1 MQLLKQIEDAKNN
14 PGQNDRSSGTGYLI
28 PMYSRPEGL
37 KTSYVGVITD
47 EGLFAIDIPSNDALA
62 QDLKTQSYQSP
73 VEVEVGIDSVYY
85 DGQKVAKR
93 TRYDGNAFDP
103 TSQNTG
109 NIEIVHKMGNSGDLV
124 LTSIDSNRNGLD
136 FRAHGQTLLN
146 NILESVN
153 EMVRSDDFDKGKLSK
168 YYQFVD
174 CLYGENMDVDYEM
187 LELQPR
193 GTGMRA
199 AKARFLTKK
208 IETGTTMMLHGHTSE
223 EAAAALSGEDGNV
236 DIGENADEADADAS
250 EDTSEAQETHAV
262 ESVEGDSPNGLQFS

>member
-1 MQLLKQIEDAKNN
+1 MQLLKQIEEAKNN
-14 PGQNDRSSGTGYLI
+14 ADPSDRGSDVGYLI
-28 PMYSRPEGL
+28 PMYSRPQGL
-37 KTSYVGVITD
+37 NTAYVGVVTE
-47 EGLFAIDIPSNDALA
+47 EGLFAIDIPPNDALA
-62 QDLKTQSYQSP
+62 QDLKTQSYEQP

-124 LTSIDSNRNGLD
+124 LTSIDSTRNGLE

-146 NILESVN
+146 NILETVKDIVN
-153 EMVRSDDFDKGKLSK
+153 SISDVGKEELSK

-174 CLYGENMDVDYEM
+174 VLYGENMDVDYEM
-187 LELQPR
+187 LELEPR

-208 IETGTTMMLHGHTSE
+208 IETGTTMILKGYTSD
-223 EAAAALSGEDGNV
+223 EAAETLSGEDGDV
-236 DIGENADEADADAS
+236 DPSDIDADEDAS
-250 EDTSEAQETHAV
+250 EDTSDEDRETRAV
-262 ESVEGDSPNGLQFS
+262 ESVEGDSPNGLKFS